1 MRALWFASPRPDEH
15 TGNRCCHLRTSRGLF
30 QRMSESAP
38 TMHASAV
45 LVGAKAVLIRGPSG
59 SGKSQLALT
68 LLQAAQAGHLRF
80 ARLVADDRVHV
91 EAVNG
96 RLLVRAAS
104 ALKGLLELRGSGIQ
118 PIKAEPVAALGYV
131 VDLAAED
138 AARLPE
144 RQAQEAVIEG
154 IRLPRLAV
162 ASGQEALPLLL
173 ALLHTP
179 AGRHPGA
186 VRPP

>member
-1 MRALWFASPRPDEH
+1 MARALWFASLRPDEH
-15 TGNRCCHLRTSRGLF
+15 TDVTRFVEG
-30 QRMSESAP
+30 MSESVP

-104 ALKGLLELRGSGIQ
+104 ALTGLLELRGSGIQ
-118 PIKAEPVAALGYV
+118 SIKAEPVAAIGYV

-144 RQAQEAVIEG
+144 RQSQEAIIEG

-162 ASGQEALPLLL
+162 ASGQEALPRLL
-173 ALLHTP
+173 ALLQTP
-179 AGRHPGA
+179 IGRHPGA
-186 VRPP
+186 VQPP